1 MFTVL
6 GYAVC
11 PTCCPCSPRDCAAEA
26 NSMRWSDAGSLLE
39 HRLWPSIDTASD
51 QCFVLAGCSRE
62 NDEAP
67 LFIHFESTLRGIIKH
82 LPSLH
87 LSSLVSF
94 MNRHS
99 SRSSN
104 QILRVAREVRS
115 AINEMD
121 PDPPDPTEPTPS
133 TSSDIRTPQTLVHT
147 TLLAFRRPIQR
158 PRAVG
163 NADEEHTGEG

>member
-1 MFTVL
+1 
-6 GYAVC
+6 
-11 PTCCPCSPRDCAAEA
+11 
-26 NSMRWSDAGSLLE
+26 MRSTDAGSLLE

-51 QCFVLAGCSRE
+51 QRLVLAGCSRE

-99 SRSSN
+99 CSSRRSSN

-121 PDPPDPTEPTPS
+121 PDPLDPTEPTPS
-133 TSSDIRTPQTLVHT
+133 TSSDVRTPQTLVHT
-147 TLLAFRRPIQR
+147 TLLAFRRPI
-158 PRAVG
+158 
-163 NADEEHTGEG
+163 